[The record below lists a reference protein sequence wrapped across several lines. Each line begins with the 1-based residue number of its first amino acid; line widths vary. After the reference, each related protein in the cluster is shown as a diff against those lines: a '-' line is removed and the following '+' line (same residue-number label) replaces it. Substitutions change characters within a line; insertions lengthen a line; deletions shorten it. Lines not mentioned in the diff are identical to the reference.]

1 MATRLPTYQDVR
13 GLFEKTT
20 YDALRKAVDPATPG
34 VAAAEI
40 FFDNFGET
48 PPGPDVPYA
57 LVSLTFDST
66 VQDVFGSSDCQGVE
80 DLRGTLQCNVYT
92 PKNKGSKPG
101 EGICLNVMK
110 DWLAIKNKLAQDNL
124 ALPAGQTPAVV
135 QAAVRNL
142 DGPRTIAPD
151 ARPHHVNV
159 VSCAFIARTPKEVTT
174 P

>member
-1 MATRLPTYQDVR
+1 MAKRPPNYQDVR

-20 YDALRKAVDPATPG
+20 YDALRAAGIAADAV
-34 VAAAEI
+34 

-48 PPGPDVPYA
+48 PPGPDVSYA

-66 VQDVFGSSDCQGVE
+66 VQDVIGCEGLE

-92 PKNKGSKPG
+92 PKKQGSKPG
-101 EGICLNVMK
+101 EDICLEVVQG
-110 DWLAIKNKLAQDNL
+110 WLALNRRSTVHPSGI
-124 ALPAGQTPAVV
+124 GEAV
-135 QAAVRNL
+135 VRNL

-159 VSCAFIARTPKEVTT
+159 ISCAFYARALKEVTT